1 MTISPDELKLL
12 VADYRFITLDNPE
25 EGTAVVCEL
34 DLHTGIRI
42 EKQSQYTH
50 VPNCFEQQCNVAF
63 SLALVKLGE
72 LEEYHRAA
80 TAAGDEITPAN
91 VLTEDMKLPPG
102 SAVFQIIQ
110 NISEDGEEGKLDMR
124 GVLIGSETYDPSN
137 AAHRVLAV
145 INNMA
150 DQIIAMALPGSSV
163 QRERAV
169 DIEQRILKNGNPMLD
184 NLPRTP
190 GMPPELGMGYAG
202 TVDPEFRPEDDADYK
217 PSGTGYKTSDDI
229 L

>member
-80 TAAGDEITPAN
+80 TAAGDEITPAK
-91 VLTEDMKLPPG
+91 VVTEDMKLPDG

-110 NISEDGEEGKLDMR
+110 NISEDGEQGKLDMR
-124 GVLIGSETYDPSN
+124 GVLIGCETYDPGN

-163 QRERAV
+163 QRERAQ
-169 DIEQRILKNGNPMLD
+169 DIEQRIVENGERVN
-184 NLPRTP
+184 
-190 GMPPELGMGYAG
+190 GMPPELGMGYKG
-202 TVDPEFRPEDDADYK
+202 TLD
-217 PSGTGYKTSDDI
+217 
-229 L
+229 